1 MSTKTQVIQ
10 KKLITSDTLNELAQ
24 EVNSYGNAKNKT
36 IISQLS
42 NGKYFAS
49 LEVEGSETPTHEI
62 TLQSKTITENGTYT
76 ADSGYDGFS
85 SVEVNVPDVIREV
98 EKIVEVP
105 VELPHSSELIYN
117 GTKITIQVVKDNPE
131 ASDTVVVELHAISG
145 SVDWGDGH
153 TSTVN
158 EENKV
163 YSLLSDDSITYAKLT
178 HSYDIGTYTLY
189 FSDDFSLVNSPDLD
203 AYGWIFDIGEPSDK
217 KTRDSHNAIWDRC
230 VLKSVGGTCVKDLD
244 FTYIDVVDGFTLEEG
259 IKVIES
265 VAFARMEHTCV
276 DFIMPSSLSIIEN
289 FAFYNNFMIS
299 GITLSKSL
307 HYIGYSAFQGCYY
320 LSTINI
326 PENSKLFFIG
336 GAAFEDCSIRTLDLS
351 NADPYLRIGE
361 YAFSGCPIENLIVP
375 QNNHFLIKSF
385 AFKDCPIENFVDPPH
400 DHLFDNYS
408 FNGVKHLKI
417 MSSELGVYKSNYKAY
432 LSEDGQSSLESIHVP
447 YSEDHSVLNAY
458 KTAEGWSQF
467 ADIIFE
473 SDPE

>member
-24 EVNSYGNAKNKT
+24 EVNSYGNTKNKT

-49 LEVEGSETPTHEI
+49 LEVEGSETPIHEI

-76 ADSGYDGFS
+76 ANSGYDGFS
-85 SVEVNVPDVIREV
+85 SVEVNVPEVIREV

-131 ASDTVVVELHAISG
+131 ASDTVLVELHAISG

-178 HSYDIGTYTLY
+178 HSYNIGTYTLY

-203 AYGWIFDIGEPSDK
+203 PYKWIFDFGEPVAK
-217 KTRDSHNAIWDRC
+217 IRDSYNAKWDRC

-259 IKVIES
+259 IKVIENA
-265 VAFARMEHTCV
+265 AFARMEHNFV
-276 DFIMPSSLSIIEN
+276 DFIMPSSLDIIKN

-307 HYIGYSAFQGCYY
+307 HYIGYGAFQGCYY
-320 LSTINI
+320 LSTITI
-326 PENSKLFFIG
+326 PENSKLFFIDEE
-336 GAAFEDCSIRTLDLS
+336 AFEDCGIKTLNLS
-351 NADPYLRIGE
+351 NVDPYLRISE

-375 QNNHFLIKSF
+375 QNHHFLIKPF
-385 AFKDCPIENFVDPPH
+385 AFKDCPIENFVDPSY
-400 DHLFDNYS
+400 DHLFDDHS
-408 FNGVKHLKI
+408 LNGVKHLKI
-417 MSSELGVYKSNYKAY
+417 MGSELGVYKSNYKAY
-432 LSEDGQSSLESIHVP
+432 LSEDGQSALESIHVP